1 MEIAVTIAAVAVTVL
16 CGVIAIAVIVT
27 LPKVWRILGNVE
39 TASASAAKVTA
50 DLADVSPSI
59 AANLDAAA
67 TDTAK
72 AASNAEKT
80 TGDFAV
86 AAANIRALSS
96 LDVRAIVMAVAQGN
110 LSSVKDL
117 ARLVAEKGWVNLPNP
132 FRRGGN

>member
-1 MEIAVTIAAVAVTVL
+1 MEIAVTIAAITVAVL

-50 DLADVSPSI
+50 DLADVSSSI

-67 TDTAK
+67 ADSAK
-72 AASNAEKT
+72 AASSAEKA

-86 AAANIRALSS
+86 AAANVRALSS
-96 LDVRAIVMAVAQGN
+96 LDVRAILMAVAQGN
-110 LSSVKDL
+110 LPSVKEL
-117 ARLVAEKGWVNLPNP
+117 ARLVAEKGWANLSNP